1 MDEINVGV
9 LLFIPYRA
17 MESAVMVALAE
28 DGLDDLTLAQAR
40 LIQRLAP
47 GGSRLTDLAE
57 QAQVTKQTAGVLVE
71 ALERNDYVRRTP
83 DPTDGRARLVRL
95 TERGERA
102 CALAAHTVTRI
113 EAEWTAYLGA
123 PRMAELRNTL
133 TQLRARTD
141 PYQ

>member
-47 GGSRLTDLAE
+47 AGSRLTDLAE
-57 QAQVTKQTAGVLVE
+57 QAQVTKQTAGVLVDQ
-71 ALERNDYVRRTP
+71 LERNDYVRRTP

-102 CALAAHTVTRI
+102 CALAARTVTRI
-113 EAEWTAYLGA
+113 EAEWTTYLGA
-123 PRMAELRNTL
+123 RRMAELRNTL